1 MHVPRP
7 RTIFQR
13 VNSNWPTETDVPDE
27 VGVIA
32 DLQCGGWSTTILSSS
47 GKLYTTGSLDSMNGI
62 TIGESTDHFKQLEY
76 LTEST
81 TLIRQF
87 SSGRRHVLALTDD
100 SEIISWDRINAKGLK
115 VFSRNGRDF
124 GGKPVRVAA
133 GWDTSSAYIPE
144 TGIVYWKPIKNDH
157 SNDELDA
164 LHITERIIPNT
175 AVKHDEKTTIAV
187 TRHIVLSASSLAAF
201 RTKAPIRPNLPHHPL
216 RFQASPLPTTN
227 SKTFKASSRN
237 LVSSLPMAKSSPV
250 ISATCDGSPMIS
262 ETTHHFATIPP
273 TGPPPICSPHGL
285 PTYPLSNTQVSSP
298 SPLVIIITTPCMP
311 MATSRP
317 SVVILSPAAKWAW
330 ATRTLAH
337 AFAACIATSTISQEM
352 HFYCPSR
359 SGGVVRSG
367 LSRRRRTG
375 WVGWRVRSDW
385 KMHGQRC
392 GRGTMV

>member
-1 MHVPRP
+1 MNILDIPQDVLLLILASLDPKDYLAFCQVSKAVYHSYRQDSYYWRNAASSTFRLPISPILAADGPRWYSLYKKLKTQTRLYTWGQGRKGNLGHGRALRVPNNLPLRRGGRIPMHVPRP

-175 AVKHDEKTTIAV
+175 AVKHDEKTTSAV
-187 TRHIVLSASSLAAF
+187 TRHIVLSEYIVWLTSDSRIFACGIQNESCKSCRNSCVYCQNSDNESSDRRQVIEPDHQPGLH
-201 RTKAPIRPNLPHHPL
+201 TPVKVIQTLECIRDGYN
-216 RFQASPLPTTN
+216 T
-227 SKTFKASSRN
+227 
-237 LVSSLPMAKSSPV
+237 SLK
-250 ISATCDGSPMIS
+250 
-262 ETTHHFATIPP
+262 
-273 TGPPPICSPHGL
+273 
-285 PTYPLSNTQVSSP
+285 P
-298 SPLVIIITTPCMP
+298 S
-311 MATSRP
+311 
-317 SVVILSPAAKWAW
+317 
-330 ATRTLAH
+330 
-337 AFAACIATSTISQEM
+337 
-352 HFYCPSR
+352 
-359 SGGVVRSG
+359 
-367 LSRRRRTG
+367 
-375 WVGWRVRSDW
+375 
-385 KMHGQRC
+385 
-392 GRGTMV
+392 